1 MNHMKLIK
9 LMYLVDREALIRWGR
24 PITFDWYF
32 SLPHGPVLSFTLDLI
47 NSDREPD
54 ESSYWHGLI
63 SERDGHRVSLVTD
76 ELPVDQLS
84 PAEES
89 LLDELFGEFGAMDEW
104 ELRDYCHRLPEW
116 QDPKGSRLAIQL
128 EQILSGAGLGPTEVS
143 EILEDLRAEL
153 SAEQQL
159 A

>member
-1 MNHMKLIK
+1 M
-9 LMYLVDREALIRWGR
+9 
-24 PITFDWYF
+24 
-32 SLPHGPVLSFTLDLI
+32 S
-47 NSDREPD
+47 
-54 ESSYWHGLI
+54 GLI

-84 PAEES
+84 RAEES

-104 ELRDYCHRLPEW
+104 ELRDYRHRLPEW
-116 QDPKGSRLAIQL
+116 QDPKGSRLPIQL

-143 EILEDLRAEL
+143 EILKDLRAKL